1 MLILDEGVSAIDVAA
16 ANEIEGELLDMEELT
31 LLTITHRIRDG
42 LVERYDR
49 VLEMESGMLRERQRL
64 GR

>member
-16 ANEIEGELLDMEELT
+16 ANEIEGELLEMEELT

-42 LVERYDR
+42 LMEEHDR
-49 VLEMESGMLRERQRL
+49 VLVMEKGALKEQQQ
-64 GR
+64 

>member
-49 VLEMESGMLRERQRL
+49 VLEMESGMLRERQRQ

>member
-1 MLILDEGVSAIDVAA
+1 MLILDEGGSAIDVAA

-49 VLEMESGMLRERQRL
+49 VLEMESGMLRERQRQ

>member
-1 MLILDEGVSAIDVAA
+1 
-16 ANEIEGELLDMEELT
+16 MEELT

-49 VLEMESGMLRERQRL
+49 VLEMESGMLRERQRQ